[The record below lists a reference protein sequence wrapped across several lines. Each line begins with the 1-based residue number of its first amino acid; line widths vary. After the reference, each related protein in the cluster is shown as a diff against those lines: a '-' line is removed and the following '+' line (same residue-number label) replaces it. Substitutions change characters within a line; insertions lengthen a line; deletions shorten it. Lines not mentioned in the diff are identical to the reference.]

1 MPEEEMHRSE
11 RLRMLGY
18 ECPDESDWVTGLHP
32 MDELL
37 RGERTPRYGKVAF
50 RPNAD
55 VYYDKSQKVVVVKLE
70 LPGIDPQAV
79 DLEIDENVLR
89 VSGVRSY
96 QHHPD
101 AVYQQM
107 EITYGRFER
116 VVALPPEVDSGQATA
131 HYSSGYLEISLRNGS
146 AARQLDT
153 IVGDEVTVIAAL

>member
-1 MPEEEMHRSE
+1 MEAKGKNEERDCQR
-11 RLRMLGY
+11 RLQTEVDKMFL
-18 ECPDESDWVTGLHP
+18 
-32 MDELL
+32 ELL

-55 VYYDKSQKVVVVKLE
+55 VYYDKSQKTVVVKLE
-70 LPGIDPQAV
+70 LPGIDPHAV

-96 QHHPD
+96 PHHPD

-116 VVALPPEVDSGQATA
+116 VVALPPEVDSGKATA
-131 HYSSGYLEISLRNGS
+131 HYGGGFLEILLPVKPRSNRKRIPITATEEGEEGQEL
-146 AARQLDT
+146 
-153 IVGDEVTVIAAL
+153 

>member
-1 MPEEEMHRSE
+1 MEAKGKSEERDCQR
-11 RLRMLGY
+11 RLQNEVDKMFL
-18 ECPDESDWVTGLHP
+18 
-32 MDELL
+32 ELL

-55 VYYDKSQKVVVVKLE
+55 VYYDRSRKAVVVKLE

-96 QHHPD
+96 QHHPE

-116 VVALPPEVDSGQATA
+116 AVALPPEVDSAQATA
-131 HYSSGYLEISLRNGS
+131 HYSSGYLEILLPVKPRSTRKRIPIT
-146 AARQLDT
+146 AT
-153 IVGDEVTVIAAL
+153 EEGDEGQEL